1 MGMAPIFCFC
11 DAYMDLMQLLE
22 PTLHGLGYELVD
34 FEWFGRGK
42 LRVMIDKADGIN
54 VDDCAA
60 VSRHLTLF
68 FAAEGVDYDR
78 LEVSSPGMDRP
89 LRTVADFVRF
99 RGEMAELKLKAP
111 IDGRKNF
118 TGTLGVLADGLL
130 ALDSDGKMFA
140 IELENVHK
148 ARLKPEF

>member
-1 MGMAPIFCFC
+1 
-11 DAYMDLMQLLE
+11 MQLLE
-22 PTLHGLGYELVD
+22 PTLQGLGYELVD

-42 LRVMIDKADGIN
+42 LRVMIDKVDGIN

-89 LRTVADFVRF
+89 LRKAADFVRF
-99 RGEMAELKLKAP
+99 RGEMAELKLKVP
-111 IDGRKNF
+111 MDGRKNF
-118 TGTLGVLADGLL
+118 TGTLSVLADGLL
-130 ALDSDGKMFA
+130 ALDSDGKMYA

>member
-1 MGMAPIFCFC
+1 ME
-11 DAYMDLMQLLE
+11 LMQLLE
-22 PTLHGLGYELVD
+22 PTLQGLGYELVD

-54 VDDCAA
+54 VDDCAM
-60 VSRHLTLF
+60 VSNHLTRY
-68 FAAEGVDYDR
+68 FAVEGIEYDR

-89 LRTVADFVRF
+89 LRKAADFVRF
-99 RGEMAELKLKAP
+99 RGERAEVKLKVP
-111 IDGRKNF
+111 LDGRKNF
-118 TGTLGVLADGLL
+118 TGTLGMLADGLL

-140 IELENVHK
+140 IELANVHK

>member
-1 MGMAPIFCFC
+1 
-11 DAYMDLMQLLE
+11 MQLLE
-22 PTLHGLGYELVD
+22 PTLQGLGYELVD

-54 VDDCAA
+54 VDDCAM
-60 VSRHLTLF
+60 VSNHLTRY
-68 FAAEGVDYDR
+68 FAVEGIEYDR

-89 LRTVADFVRF
+89 LRKAADFVRF
-99 RGEMAELKLKAP
+99 RGERAEVKLKVP
-111 IDGRKNF
+111 LDGRKNF
-118 TGTLGVLADGLL
+118 TGTLGMLADGLL

-140 IELENVHK
+140 IELANVHK

>member
-1 MGMAPIFCFC
+1 
-11 DAYMDLMQLLE
+11 MQLLE

-42 LRVMIDKADGIN
+42 LRVMIDKPDGIN

-60 VSRHLTLF
+60 VSRHLSLF

-89 LRTVADFVRF
+89 LRKAADFVRF
-99 RGEMAELKLKAP
+99 RGERAELKLKAP
-111 IDGRKNF
+111 IDGQKNF
-118 TGTLGVLADGLL
+118 TGKLGILTEGRL
-130 ALDSDGKMFA
+130 ALDSDGKILA
-140 IELENVHK
+140 IELANVHK

>member
-1 MGMAPIFCFC
+1 
-11 DAYMDLMQLLE
+11 MQLLE
-22 PTLHGLGYELVD
+22 PTLRSLGYELVD
-34 FEWFGRGK
+34 FEWFGRAK

-60 VSRHLTLF
+60 VSNHLSRY
-68 FAAEGVDYDR
+68 FAVVGVEYDR
-78 LEVSSPGMDRP
+78 LEVSSPGLDRP
-89 LRTVADFVRF
+89 LRKAEDFVRY
-99 RGEMAELKLKAP
+99 RGERAELKLKAP
-111 IDGRKNF
+111 LDGRKNF

-140 IELENVHK
+140 IELANVHK

>member
-1 MGMAPIFCFC
+1 MH
-11 DAYMDLMQLLE
+11 LLE
-22 PTLHGLGYELVD
+22 PTLQGLGYELVD

-54 VDDCAA
+54 VDDCAS
-60 VSRHLTLF
+60 VSHHLTRY
-68 FAAEGVDYDR
+68 FAVEGVEYDR

-89 LRTVADFVRF
+89 LRKAADFVRF
-99 RGEMAELKLKAP
+99 RGERAEIKLKVP
-111 IDGRKNF
+111 LDGRKNF
-118 TGTLGVLADGLL
+118 TGTLGVLAGGLL

-140 IELENVHK
+140 IELANVHK

>member
-1 MGMAPIFCFC
+1 MH
-11 DAYMDLMQLLE
+11 LLE
-22 PTLHGLGYELVD
+22 PTLQGLGYELVD

-54 VDDCAA
+54 VDDCAS
-60 VSRHLTLF
+60 VSHHLTRY
-68 FAAEGVDYDR
+68 FAVEGIAYDR

-89 LRTVADFVRF
+89 LRKAADFVRF
-99 RGEMAELKLKAP
+99 RGERAEVKLKVP
-111 IDGRKNF
+111 LDGRKNF

-140 IELENVHK
+140 IELANVHK
-148 ARLKPEF
+148 ARLKPEI

>member
-1 MGMAPIFCFC
+1 
-11 DAYMDLMQLLE
+11 MQLLE

-42 LRVMIDKADGIN
+42 LRVMIDKPDGIN

-60 VSRHLTLF
+60 VSRHLSLF

-89 LRTVADFVRF
+89 LRKAADFVRF
-99 RGEMAELKLKAP
+99 RGERAELKLKAP
-111 IDGRKNF
+111 IDGQKNF
-118 TGTLGVLADGLL
+118 TGKLGILTEGQL
-130 ALDSDGKMFA
+130 ALDSNGKILA
-140 IELENVHK
+140 IELANVHK

>member
-22 PTLHGLGYELVD
+22 PTLHGLGYKLVD

-60 VSRHLTLF
+60 VSRHLALF

-89 LRTVADFVRF
+89 LRTAADFVRF

-118 TGTLGVLADGLL
+118 TGTLGVLTDGLL

>member
-1 MGMAPIFCFC
+1 MH
-11 DAYMDLMQLLE
+11 LLE
-22 PTLHGLGYELVD
+22 PTLQGLGYELVD

-54 VDDCAA
+54 VDDCAS
-60 VSRHLTLF
+60 VSHHLTRY
-68 FAAEGVDYDR
+68 FAVEGIEYDR

-89 LRTVADFVRF
+89 LRKAADFVRF
-99 RGEMAELKLKAP
+99 RGERAEVKLKVP
-111 IDGRKNF
+111 LDGRKNF

-140 IELENVHK
+140 IELANVHK
-148 ARLKPEF
+148 ARLKPEI

>member
-1 MGMAPIFCFC
+1 M
-11 DAYMDLMQLLE
+11 LE
-22 PTLHGLGYELVD
+22 PTLNGLGYELVD
-34 FEWFGRGK
+34 LEWFGRGK
-42 LRVMIDKADGIN
+42 LRVMIDKPDGIN

-89 LRTVADFVRF
+89 LRKAADFVRF
-99 RGEMAELKLKAP
+99 LGERAELKLKAP
-111 IDGRKNF
+111 IDGQKNF
-118 TGTLGVLADGLL
+118 TGKLGILTEGRL
-130 ALDSDGKMFA
+130 ALDSDGKILA
-140 IELENVHK
+140 IELANVHK

>member
-1 MGMAPIFCFC
+1 
-11 DAYMDLMQLLE
+11 MQLLE
-22 PTLHGLGYELVD
+22 PTLRGLGYELVD
-34 FEWFGRGK
+34 FEWFGRAK

-60 VSRHLTLF
+60 VSNHLSRY
-68 FAAEGVDYDR
+68 FAVVGVEYDR
-78 LEVSSPGMDRP
+78 LEVSSPGLDRP
-89 LRTVADFVRF
+89 LRKAEDFVRY
-99 RGEMAELKLKAP
+99 RGERAELKLKAP
-111 IDGRKNF
+111 LDGRKNF

-140 IELENVHK
+140 IELANVHK